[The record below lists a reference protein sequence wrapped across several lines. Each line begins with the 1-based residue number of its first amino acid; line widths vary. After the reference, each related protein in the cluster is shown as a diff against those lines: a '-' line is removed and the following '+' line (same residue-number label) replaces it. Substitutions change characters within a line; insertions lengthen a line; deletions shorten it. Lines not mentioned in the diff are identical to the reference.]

1 MTDPRPVAVVG
12 ATGFL
17 GRPVVEAL
25 LAGGTSV
32 RAVSRSAARARRV
45 LPVGCQVEEADTSSP
60 EDLRRTLTGCRAVH
74 LNLSP
79 PTTEDAPN
87 PELEV
92 SRRVAEVLSETGVER
107 VSKISALG
115 VQEAAA
121 FGEPLWW
128 AVRDKAEADRAV
140 MACGVPWTLLR
151 PDWFSESL
159 ALFVRR
165 GWMLL
170 PPPNPEPLRWIAAAD
185 YARQVVAALTTPTA
199 ANRAYDLQGPEA
211 VSLPDAA
218 RRWAAATPSRV
229 RRLTLPRVLFT
240 PLALLSPDLRYLRD
254 LLHYTYRW
262 TLGFRAADAWEELGR
277 PELTIEDVARGV
289 ADDEG

>member
-1 MTDPRPVAVVG
+1 MPESRPVAVVG

-17 GRPVVEAL
+17 GRPVVERL
-25 LAGGTSV
+25 LAEGTAV
-32 RAVSRSAARARRV
+32 RAVSRSAAGARGA
-45 LPVGCQVEEADTSSP
+45 LPAGCEVVEADTSSAD
-60 EDLRRTLTGCRAVH
+60 DLRRALAGCRAVH

-79 PTTEDAPN
+79 PTTGAAPN

-92 SRRVAEVLSETGVER
+92 SRRVAAVLPDTGVER

-115 VQEAAA
+115 VQEASA

-128 AVRDKAEADRAV
+128 AVRDKALADRAV
-140 MACGVPWTLLR
+140 MGCGVPWTLLR

-159 ALFVRR
+159 GLFVRR

-170 PPPNPEPLRWIAAAD
+170 PPPRPEPLRWIAAAD
-185 YARQVVAALTTPTA
+185 YALQVAAALA
-199 ANRAYDLQGPEA
+199 APAAADRAYDIQGPEP

-218 RRWAAATPSRV
+218 RRWAAAAPSTV
-229 RRLTLPRVLFT
+229 RRLTLPRVLFA

-254 LLHYTYRW
+254 LLDYTYRW
-262 TLGFRAADAWEELGR
+262 TLGFRAADAWEDLGR
-277 PELTIEDVARGV
+277 PERVIENVARGRR
-289 ADDEG
+289 DGT